1 MRGLAICRRGNP
13 GGISLGFSIFLIAAV
28 ILRFAVTV
36 NASVGSVT
44 VNWDIIG
51 DILMAA
57 GVLGLILVDDEP
69 GSAAHDDQS
78 AGARRIRRRTDLT

>member
-1 MRGLAICRRGNP
+1 M
-13 GGISLGFSIFLIAAV
+13 SLGFSIFLIAVGA

-51 DILMAA
+51 DILMLA
-57 GVLGLILVDDEP
+57 GVLGLIL
-69 GSAAHDDQS
+69 SIWMMNQS
-78 AGARRIRRRTDLT
+78 RRRPAADPHYPQDPPPPPPQQY

>member
-1 MRGLAICRRGNP
+1 M
-13 GGISLGFSIFLIAAV
+13 SLGFSIFLIAVGA

-36 NASVGSVT
+36 HASVGSVT

-57 GVLGLILVDDEP
+57 GVLGLVLSIWMMN
-69 GSAAHDDQS
+69 Q
-78 AGARRIRRRTDLT
+78 ARRRATTDPRYTQDPPPSTPPY

>member
-1 MRGLAICRRGNP
+1 M
-13 GGISLGFSIFLIAAV
+13 GIPVAMSLGFSIFLIAAGA

-57 GVLGLILVDDEP
+57 GVLGLVLSIWMMN
-69 GSAAHDDQS
+69 QS
-78 AGARRIRRRTDLT
+78 RRRTTTDPQYQDPPPSTPPY

>member
-1 MRGLAICRRGNP
+1 MGIPVA
-13 GGISLGFSIFLIAAV
+13 ISLGFSIFLIAAGA

-57 GVLGLILVDDEP
+57 GVLGLVLSIWMMN
-69 GSAAHDDQS
+69 QS
-78 AGARRIRRRTDLT
+78 RRRTTTDPQYQDPPSTPPY

>member
-1 MRGLAICRRGNP
+1 MRGLAIWRL
-13 GGISLGFSIFLIAAV
+13 GIPVAMSLGLSIFLIAAGA

-57 GVLGLILVDDEP
+57 GVLGLIL
-69 GSAAHDDQS
+69 SIWMMNQA
-78 AGARRIRRRTDLT
+78 RRRTTTDPPYTQDPPPY